1 MIPPLDYYME
11 KTGKKPDEVSI
22 LEREAILLMT
32 EYMRDELKEQI
43 EERKRVREFAG
54 KIFR

>member
-1 MIPPLDYYME
+1 MLPPLDYYME

-32 EYMRDELKEQI
+32 EYMRDELKERI
-43 EERKRVREFAG
+43 YTDNTRDSLF
-54 KIFR
+54 KIKI

>member
-1 MIPPLDYYME
+1 MLPPLDYYMQ

-32 EYMRDELKEQI
+32 EYMRDQLKEDMSKNKEQ
-43 EERKRVREFAG
+43 VLSA
-54 KIFR
+54 